1 MVVVQNAFVAQFAEV
16 RPERALAAWPGN
28 PRAELWSGL
37 TGIAAATRAGRPV
50 SKAVLETLAD
60 AARKDP
66 LAAAPFL
73 VRGVQARID
82 GNEDLAARAFQAAEL
97 RDGRSV
103 PARYFLADHDLRTGD
118 AVHGL
123 AEISVLARM
132 IPNGVQGLAPFV
144 AAYAK
149 DRRNWPQ
156 LKALFRSNPELADG
170 TLQVLA
176 SDPANSDIILSLAP
190 ARSGTQPIWADRL
203 IQVLVAAGD
212 FGKAQGVWSTIAGVT
227 RPAGALIY
235 DAGFSEAKAPAPFN
249 WTLTSSSLGL
259 AERQPGGRLHV
270 LYYGQDDGTLAQ
282 QLLVLKPGR
291 YRLRMRVAGD
301 IGSPPALSWT
311 VTCIKTSA
319 LLLNAPLAQQVDGTF
334 MVPDGCAGQRLEL
347 RGTAPEL
354 PHTLDA
360 TISGLSLTGDAR
372 GA

>member
-1 MVVVQNAFVAQFAEV
+1 VVVVQNAFVAQFAEV
-16 RPERALAAWPGN
+16 RPDRALAAWPGN

-37 TGIAAATRAGRPV
+37 TAIAAATRAGRPV
-50 SKAVLETLAD
+50 SPAVLARLTD

-82 GNEDLAARAFQAAEL
+82 GNEDLAGRAFLAAEL

-123 AEISVLARM
+123 AEISILSRM

-144 AAYAK
+144 ASYAK
-149 DRRNWPQ
+149 DRGNWPR
-156 LKALFRSNPELADG
+156 LRAVFRSNPELAAS

-176 SDPANSDIILSLAP
+176 SDPANSDIILHLAP
-190 ARSGTQPIWADRL
+190 APSGTQPMWASRL
-203 IQVLVAAGD
+203 IQTLVAAGD
-212 FGKAQGVWSTIAGVT
+212 FEQAQSVWSAIAGVR
-227 RPAGALIY
+227 RPAEALIY
-235 DAGFSEAKAPAPFN
+235 DPGFSEPKAPPPFN

-259 AERQPGGRLHV
+259 AERQTGGRLHI
-270 LYYGQDDGTLAQ
+270 LYYGQDDGTLAR
-282 QLLVLKPGR
+282 QLLTLKPGR

-301 IGSPPALSWT
+301 SGSPPALNWVLS
-311 VTCIKTSA
+311 CANTSA
-319 LLLNAPLAQQVDGTF
+319 PLLAAALAPQVNASFIVPAGCPGQQ
-334 MVPDGCAGQRLEL
+334 LEL
-347 RGTAPEL
+347 RATALEL
-354 PHTLDA
+354 PHTFDV
-360 TISGLSLTGDAR
+360 TIGGLSLTKDAA